1 MKIKYLILFGFCMFC
16 SIHVY
21 EVTKKDHVIENI
33 IPETTVPN
41 IIEEPLYYGKTKQE
55 LIDQINSSLKS
66 DLSFKGELIVETSLE
81 YGVDPYLA
89 TAIMMHETGCKWG
102 CSNLVKKCNNVA
114 GQKGKPSCDG
124 GSYKKY
130 ESLDEGIKGAIYNI
144 YVNYV
149 KYDLLTAEQ
158 MNSKYAEDKTW
169 SKKVNKYINEIK
181 AN

>member
-1 MKIKYLILFGFCMFC
+1 
-16 SIHVY
+16 
-21 EVTKKDHVIENI
+21 
-33 IPETTVPN
+33 
-41 IIEEPLYYGKTKQE
+41 
-55 LIDQINSSLKS
+55 
-66 DLSFKGELIVETSLE
+66 VETSLE

-149 KYDLLTAEQ
+149 KYGLLTAEQ